1 MKYEDH
7 WTNKKEKKMKKGLEK
22 FSKISQPNVPAEN
35 MPVVFSIEQEER
47 KTSQDMQGRQ
57 ACIFTNERP
66 IVRVEYV
73 TVLKKTRNDR
83 IENMTRMVSLFNKNM
98 NSRES
103 I

>member
-7 WTNKKEKKMKKGLEK
+7 WTKKTKNKNKTTKKNMKKGLEK

-47 KTSQDMQGRQ
+47 KISQDMQGRQ
-57 ACIFTNERP
+57 ACILRNERP

-73 TVLKKTRNDR
+73 TVLKKREM
-83 IENMTRMVSLFNKNM
+83 IVSKT
-98 NSRES
+98 
-103 I
+103 